1 MRFSLVIFDFD
12 GTLADSFP
20 FFRAS
25 FGVLAARHGFR
36 ALPAGELDAMRRSS
50 ARELLHHVGLP
61 AWKLPL
67 VAHDFR
73 GMMAQQA
80 SNIRL
85 FPGIPEL
92 LQRLSGRG
100 VRLAVLSSNSRA
112 NVETVLG
119 PCHAGLIDHYA
130 CGASLFGKRRKLR
143 SLLATCG
150 VPPQQALCVG
160 DEVRDIEAAQAE
172 RVAAGAVTWGYTY
185 PEALAA
191 SGPQALFGSV
201 EELAMFLEL
210 S

>member
-20 FFRAS
+20 FFCES
-25 FGVLAARHGFR
+25 FGLLAARHGFR
-36 ALPAGELDAMRRSS
+36 SPPADELEAMRGAS
-50 ARELLHHVGLP
+50 ARELLRNIGLP

-73 GMMAQQA
+73 SMMAQHA
-80 SNIRL
+80 ARIRL

-100 VRLAVLSSNSRA
+100 VRLAVLSSNSRD

-119 PCHAGLIDHYA
+119 PIHAGLINHYA

-143 SLLATCG
+143 ALLACCG

-172 RVAAGAVTWGYTY
+172 RVAAGAVAWGYTY
-185 PEALAA
+185 PDALAA
-191 SGPQALFGSV
+191 SRPEALFGSV